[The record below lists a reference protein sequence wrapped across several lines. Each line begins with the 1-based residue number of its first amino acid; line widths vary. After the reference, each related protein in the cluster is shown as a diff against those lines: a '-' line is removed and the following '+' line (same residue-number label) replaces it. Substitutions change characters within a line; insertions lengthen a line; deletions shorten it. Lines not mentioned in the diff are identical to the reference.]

1 MTNIRSIDMI
11 LIDDMFEMGGGFVPE
26 FSDRTSA
33 NFFAEE
39 LNVDIDEP
47 KYSRNGGSKAKRL
60 WYFFQAVNSSC
71 KSLKARR

>member
-47 KYSRNGGSKAKRL
+47 
-60 WYFFQAVNSSC
+60 
-71 KSLKARR
+71 